1 MKTFPSNTKFKYP
14 WRKYQQKVLAELDFH
29 LEDRHLHVVAPPG
42 SGKTVL
48 GLEVALRL
56 NKPTLILAPSLTIRN
71 QWIQRFCELFL
82 NTNKTPDWIS
92 TDIRKPAFMTVVTYQ
107 GLHSACSGQTEEEE
121 DEPEEEKET
130 PLKVSKP
137 KAHNKSNLDSIVK
150 GLKAVEIGTI
160 VVDEAHH
167 LMNEWW
173 QTLIK
178 VKEQLDPFVVGL
190 TATPPY
196 DVTYT
201 EWRRYLELNGSIDTE
216 ISIPELIIEGD
227 LCPHQDHIY
236 FSMPTT
242 EEYQKINKFRKDMDD
257 LYQKLSHSPIL
268 IKALIDMPP
277 WQAPEKYIDW
287 IYDNLPTYTSCII
300 FLHANNIEIP
310 TTHLKIVTG
319 LENEKE
325 LSKVKIPELLY
336 DRIEILLNFFLFQGK
351 ELFEDFEE
359 EKENLMNQLRRYGVL
374 ERNKVNL
381 LYNQRINKLL
391 VSSNSKINSI
401 KDIVDFEHN
410 HLQSDLRMVILSD
423 FIRSECLSTNGI
435 STEINKI
442 GVIPI
447 FEYLRRNNND
457 NKQLGVLTGSITII
471 PINAINRF
479 HELCIEQG
487 MTEFD
492 PLTYEYIDGFR
503 IIKSNAALKNKLV
516 HIITQLFQEGEIEIL
531 IGTKSLLGEGWDAPA
546 INSLILASFVGS
558 FVLSNQMRG
567 RAIRTQKDNPD
578 KTSNI
583 WHLVCIDP
591 TIEKGGTDLE
601 VMTRRF
607 RSFVGLSNYEE
618 PTIENGVQRLNVIR
632 NFYTNDVI
640 RGANMV
646 TLSVAGSR
654 QTLKERWEKAIAEGV
669 NIVEEIKIPF
679 YSEQG
684 VEYAK
689 QKKLYMTN
697 TIKYLIAD
705 LGLVIL
711 GFSSH
716 VLESILQN
724 IKALRTPK
732 DFYYF
737 FILMAITGLFVCGR
751 QTYKTL
757 KLYIK
762 YRDIAKDIKQIGDTL
777 LSALIKQGTIITIP
791 AKLKAIGYSDE
802 SGAIYCYLEGGSTFE
817 QAVFVDSM
825 QEIVNVIENP
835 RYIIIRKS
843 KFFAEQIRRDY
854 HAVPEILG
862 RNKKL
867 AQYFS
872 HQWMDNV
879 GPCELIYT
887 RTVEG
892 RKLLLEA
899 RVKAL
904 SANFTD
910 ENISEQ
916 VNKWR

>member
-1 MKTFPSNTKFKYP
+1 MKTFPSDTKFKYP
-14 WRKYQQKVLAELDFH
+14 WRKYQQKVLDELDYH

-82 NTNKTPDWIS
+82 DTHKVPEWIS
-92 TDIRKPAFMTVVTYQ
+92 TDIRRPAFMTVVTYQ
-107 GLHSACSGQTEEEE
+107 GLHSACSGQAENEE
-121 DEPEEEKET
+121 DEPEEEHSPKKT
-130 PLKVSKP
+130 TTIKP
-137 KAHNKSNLDSIVK
+137 HNKSNLASIVR
-150 GLKAVEIGTI
+150 GLKSVDIGTI

-173 QTLIK
+173 HTLIK

-201 EWRRYLELNGSIDTE
+201 EWRRYLDLNGSIDTE

-236 FSMPTT
+236 FSMPTVD
-242 EEYQKINKFRKDMDD
+242 EYQKINKFRKDMND
-257 LYQKLSHSPIL
+257 LYQKLTHSDVL
-268 IKALIDMPP
+268 IKAITSIPA
-277 WQAPEKYIDW
+277 WNQPESYLDW
-287 IYDNLPTYTSCII
+287 IYDNLPIYTSCIV
-300 FLHANNIEIP
+300 FLHANHIEIP
-310 TTHLKIVTG
+310 LTHLKIVTG
-319 LENEKE
+319 IEEEKE

-336 DRIEILLNFFLFQGK
+336 ERIEILLNFFLFQGK
-351 ELFEDFEE
+351 GLFNGFEE
-359 EKENLMNQLRRYGVL
+359 EKESLMNQLRRYGVL

-401 KDIVDFEHN
+401 KEIVDFEHS
-410 HLQSDLRMVILSD
+410 HLQSELRMVILSD
-423 FIRSECLSTNGI
+423 FIRSEYLMVNNI
-435 STEINKI
+435 SAEINKI

-457 NKQLGVLTGSITII
+457 NKQLGVLTGSISII
-471 PINAINRF
+471 PINAISRF
-479 HELCIEQG
+479 HELCAKFG
-487 MTEFD
+487 FTELD
-492 PLTYEYIDGFR
+492 PLTYEYIEGYR
-503 IIKSNAALKNKLV
+503 IIKTNAALKNKLV
-516 HIITQLFQEGEIEIL
+516 QIITQLFQEGEIEIL

-546 INSLILASFVGS
+546 INSLVLASFVGS

-567 RAIRTQKDNPD
+567 RAIRTQKDNLS

-591 TIEKGGTDLE
+591 TVENGGTDLE
-601 VMTRRF
+601 VMGRRF
-607 RSFVGLSNYEE
+607 RSFVGLSNNEE
-618 PTIENGVQRLNVIR
+618 PTIENGVQRLNVLR
-632 NFYTNDVI
+632 DSYTEEIV
-640 RGANMV
+640 RGINIV
-646 TLSVAGSR
+646 TLKEAGSR
-654 QTLKERWEKAIAEGV
+654 HTLKEKWEKAIAGGV
-669 NIVEEIKIPF
+669 QIVEEIKIPF
-679 YSEQG
+679 YSEKG
-684 VEYAK
+684 IEYTK

-697 TIKYLIAD
+697 TIKYLMAD
-705 LGLVIL
+705 LGLVLVAFGSQFI
-711 GFSSH
+711 
-716 VLESILQN
+716 ESLLQN

-737 FILMAITGLFVCGR
+737 FILMALTGLFVCGR
-751 QTYKTL
+751 QTYRTL

-762 YRDIAKDIKQIGDTL
+762 YRDIAKDIQQIGNAL
-777 LSALIKQGTIITIP
+777 LAALLRQGTMISDP
-791 AKLKAIGYSDE
+791 ARLRAVGYSDE

-843 KFFAEQIRRDY
+843 KFLAEQIKRDY

-862 RNKKL
+862 RNKKM

-872 HQWMDNV
+872 RQWMEQV

-887 RTVEG
+887 RTVDG
-892 RKLLLEA
+892 RKQLLEA

-910 ENISEQ
+910 DNISEQ
-916 VNKWR
+916 VNKWK

>member
-1 MKTFPSNTKFKYP
+1 MITYPSNAKFKYP
-14 WRKYQQKVLAELDFH
+14 WRKYQQKVLDELDFH

-82 NTNKTPDWIS
+82 DINKTPEWIS

-107 GLHSACSGQTEEEE
+107 GLHAACSGQTEQEE
-121 DEPEEEKET
+121 DEPEEENTTK
-130 PLKVSKP
+130 KVTKP
-137 KAHNKSNLDSIVK
+137 KSHNKSSLTTIVK
-150 GLKAVEIGTI
+150 GLKAVETGTI
-160 VVDEAHH
+160 IVDEAHH

-201 EWRRYLELNGSIDTE
+201 EWRRYLDLNGSIDTE

-236 FSMPTT
+236 FSMPTIV
-242 EEYQKINKFRKDMDD
+242 EDQKLNRFRQEMNE
-257 LYQKLSHSPIL
+257 LYEKLSHSPIL
-268 IKALIDMPP
+268 VKALIDTPIWRSP
-277 WQAPEKYIDW
+277 QRHLDW
-287 IYDNLPTYTSCII
+287 IYENLQTYTSCII
-300 FLHANNIEIP
+300 YLNANHIEIP
-310 TTHLKIVTG
+310 IEHLKIVTG
-319 LENEKE
+319 LEKEKE

-336 DRIEILLNFFLFQGK
+336 DRLEILLNFFLFQGK
-351 ELFEDFEE
+351 DFFEE
-359 EKENLMNQLRRYGVL
+359 VEVEKEYITNQLRRYGVID
-374 ERNKVNL
+374 RNKVNL
-381 LYNQRINKLL
+381 QYSQRINKLL
-391 VSSNSKINSI
+391 TSSNSKISSI
-401 KDIVDFEHN
+401 KDIVDFEHSR
-410 HLQSDLRMVILSD
+410 LQSDLRMVILSD
-423 FIRSECLSTNGI
+423 FIRSECLTINDI
-435 STEINKI
+435 PVEINKI

-447 FEYLRRNNND
+447 FEHLRRKNTD

-471 PINAINRF
+471 PVNAISRF
-479 HELCIEQG
+479 HELCTEYG
-487 MTEFD
+487 MTELD
-492 PLTYEYIDGFR
+492 PLSYEYIDGYR
-503 IIKSNAALKNKLV
+503 IIKSNASLKNRLV
-516 HIITQLFQEGEIEIL
+516 HIITKLFQEGEIEIL

-546 INSLILASFVGS
+546 INSLVLASFVGS

-567 RAIRTQKDNPD
+567 RAIRTQKDNPA

-591 TIEKGGTDLE
+591 TMENGGTDLD
-601 VMTRRF
+601 VMSRRF

-618 PTIENGVQRLNVIR
+618 PTIENGIQRLNVLR
-632 NFYTNDVI
+632 DTYTDETI
-640 RGANMV
+640 RGINNA
-646 TLSVAGSR
+646 TLSIAGDR
-654 QTLKERWEKAIAEGV
+654 HTLRERWEEAIAGGV

-679 YSEQG
+679 YSEKG
-684 VEYAK
+684 VEYAQ
-689 QKKLYMTN
+689 QKKLYLNN

-705 LGLVIL
+705 LGLLFV
-711 GFSSH
+711 GFSAH
-716 VLESILQN
+716 ILESLLQN

-737 FILMAITGLFVCGR
+737 FLLMAITGLFVCGR
-751 QTYKTL
+751 QTYKML

-762 YRDIAKDIKQIGDTL
+762 YRDIAKDIQQIGNALLATL
-777 LSALIKQGTIITIP
+777 ITQKVFQTNP
-791 AKLKAIGYSDE
+791 NKLKAAAYSDE
-802 SGAIYCYLEGGSTFE
+802 NGAIYCYLEGGSTYE
-817 QAVFVDSM
+817 QAVFVDSL

-862 RNKKL
+862 RKKDSAQML
-867 AQYFS
+867 AN
-872 HQWMDNV
+872 QWEHLV
-879 GPCELIYT
+879 GPCELVYT
-887 RTVEG
+887 RTVNG
-892 RKLLLEA
+892 RKKLLEA